1 MTEDEMVGWHH
12 QLNGHEREQTLGES
26 EGQGSLVCC
35 SPWGCRVRYD
45 LAIEQ
50 DYNEVVCVPWYNNR
64 TGVLLRRGGEET
76 HSHTEAGPRE
86 DTGEDSRPLAKGRC
100 LKRNQ
105 PVKTGTSDFSL

>member
-1 MTEDEMVGWHH
+1 MLQSVGL
-12 QLNGHEREQTLGES
+12 QS
-26 EGQGSLVCC
+26 
-35 SPWGCRVRYD
+35 VRHD

-50 DYNEVVCVPWYNNR
+50 GYHEVVCGPWYNNR

-86 DTGEDSRPLAKGRC
+86 DTGEDSRPLAKGRR

-105 PVKTGTSDFSL
+105 PVKTGTSDFSLRDCEKTGFCSVTWSVIVTAALAD